1 MGDLLK
7 SIKMNKNLWI
17 DKWQIPVALK
27 MLCHDFLF
35 WVKNKT
41 YYPEEIAIWF
51 LLEYSSE
58 MHYLKQ

>member
-1 MGDLLK
+1 
-7 SIKMNKNLWI
+7 MNKNLWI

-27 MLCHDFLF
+27 MLCHDSLF

-41 YYPEEIAIWF
+41 YYPEKIAMWF
-51 LLEYSSE
+51 RLEYSSE